1 LLHPLISVNDIFMVT
16 NHPVLNSRQK
26 IVDIQKKEQ
35 GVQQVEHH
43 VLYERLGSV
52 HWDDLNLIKSVAAV
66 ESFRQAAAKLGCSVN
81 TVRAR
86 VHRLEKALDT
96 TLFKR
101 SREGITLSEDG
112 LVILD
117 VAMEMQ
123 SFSSRLQRGTGNNVV
138 VQQGELRISCSEG
151 VGSYWLTQRLGD
163 LHERL
168 PNHVVVLDNHFD
180 QNRIHSA
187 DYDIRIGFT
196 KPTDPEAIITK
207 LATVH
212 QMLFTSEAYLNK
224 YGMPASMNDLSDHR
238 LVMLSAPGVKSEA
251 ASLFFG
257 EDGARQ
263 LVAAR
268 FNTGHSLL
276 GAIANGIGIGALP
289 TYAGAISSRLIP
301 LDVPVSLK
309 FELWLSFD
317 RSGASSLPVREAI
330 NWAHRCFDTARYP
343 WFSDGFIHPRDFADQ
358 LDNERR
364 GHQLIG

>member
-1 LLHPLISVNDIFMVT
+1 LLRPLISVNDIFMVA
-16 NHPVLNSRQK
+16 NHLVLDSRQDF
-26 IVDIQKKEQ
+26 VDTQKKEQ
-35 GVQQVEHH
+35 GVQQLEHN
-43 VLYERLGSV
+43 VLFERLGGV
-52 HWDDLNLIKSVAAV
+52 NWDDLHLIKTVAVV
-66 ESFRQAAAKLGCSVN
+66 ESFRQAAIKLGCSVN

-101 SREGITLSEDG
+101 SREGISLSEDG

-123 SFSSRLQRGTGNNVV
+123 SFSTRLQRGTGNNIV

-151 VGSYWLTQRLGD
+151 IGSYWLTPRLGD
-163 LHERL
+163 LHEQL
-168 PNHVVVLDNHFD
+168 PNHVVVLDNDFD
-180 QNRIHSA
+180 QNRIHSS
-187 DYDIRIGFT
+187 DYDVRIGFA
-196 KPTDPEAIITK
+196 KPTDPEAIVKK

-212 QMLFTSEAYLNK
+212 QMLFASESYIAK
-224 YGMPASMNDLSDHR
+224 YGMPASINDVRDHR
-238 LVMLSAPGVKSEA
+238 LVLLSAPGVKSDA
-251 ASLFFG
+251 VSLFFG

-263 LVAAR
+263 LIAAK

-289 TYAGAISSRLIP
+289 TYARAISARLIP
-301 LDVPVSLK
+301 LDVPVTLK

-330 NWAHRCFDTARYP
+330 NWAHRCFDQARYP
-343 WFSDGFIHPRDFADQ
+343 WFTDEFIHPRAFEDRLA
-358 LDNERR
+358 NERND
-364 GHQLIG
+364 HQLIW